1 MKKILVLIVLITSF
15 VSPLDTTHPTMKTLI
30 QQPSKILTDFQ
41 GEHASST
48 NNILYGKGIL
58 YGKDIFDGRD
68 ARYSI
73 GTFKFDSPTLIAHN
87 KIYKLKMINE
97 NSFEIIR

>member
-15 VSPLDTTHPTMKTLI
+15 ISPLDMTHPTMKTLI

-41 GEHASST
+41 GEDASST

-58 YGKDIFDGRD
+58 YGRD
-68 ARYSI
+68 ANSS
-73 GTFKFDSPTLIAHN
+73 FKFDSLQWDESPIMIAHN
-87 KIYKLKMINE
+87 KIYKLKMIGE
-97 NSFEIIR
+97 TTFEIMR

>member
-1 MKKILVLIVLITSF
+1 MRKILVLIVLITSF

-58 YGKDIFDGRD
+58 YGRD

-87 KIYKLKMINE
+87 KIYKLKMIGE
-97 NSFEIIR
+97 TTFEVVR